1 MSLPAFTNVI
11 KMMESLPIELQD
23 RIVEH
28 LQEYIDNIQEQVQWN
43 KSLEKSQS
51 QLLIDLQN
59 SQLEDLLDFY
69 ILRGIDADFSKGYRS
84 LITYALP
91 TYTFCY
97 HKLNPKGH
105 EPFEYLD
112 FAKSDLELNNSRGAS
127 NSLGNTKLAIHL
139 TIEKI
144 LEIFGLNE
152 AYGSK
157 NFPKKLEIIKELE
170 IFPTNII
177 SLLNKKRNDV
187 EHKYIA
193 VNRDEVEN
201 YIEVAEFLLLA
212 SSPFL
217 HNAVIGA
224 KLGLENDNL
233 CYEWKLEPES
243 SELLQYVV
251 KHNKYIDTDIG
262 SIYYNFLQDQPK
274 KLVKKI
280 KISIANKSEWLPAIS
295 LFTYLTKRSTIKSFS
310 NNNVYG
316 YTISE
321 RNRGLFVFDNCFQE
335 NGEEDNQVPSE

>member
-1 MSLPAFTNVI
+1 M
-11 KMMESLPIELQD
+11 
-23 RIVEH
+23 
-28 LQEYIDNIQEQVQWN
+28 
-43 KSLEKSQS
+43 
-51 QLLIDLQN
+51 
-59 SQLEDLLDFY
+59 
-69 ILRGIDADFSKGYRS
+69 
-84 LITYALP
+84 
-91 TYTFCY
+91 
-97 HKLNPKGH
+97 
-105 EPFEYLD
+105 
-112 FAKSDLELNNSRGAS
+112 
-127 NSLGNTKLAIHL
+127 

-274 KLVKKI
+274 KLVKKL
-280 KISIANKSEWLPAIS
+280 K
-295 LFTYLTKRSTIKSFS
+295 Y
-310 NNNVYG
+310 
-316 YTISE
+316 
-321 RNRGLFVFDNCFQE
+321 Q
-335 NGEEDNQVPSE
+335 

>member
-1 MSLPAFTNVI
+1 M
-11 KMMESLPIELQD
+11 
-23 RIVEH
+23 
-28 LQEYIDNIQEQVQWN
+28 NI
-43 KSLEKSQS
+43 LT
-51 QLLIDLQN
+51 LQN
-59 SQLEDLLDFY
+59 Q
-69 ILRGIDADFSKGYRS
+69 ILK
-84 LITYALP
+84 
-91 TYTFCY
+91 
-97 HKLNPKGH
+97 
-105 EPFEYLD
+105 
-112 FAKSDLELNNSRGAS
+112 LNNSRGAS
-127 NSLGNTKLAIHL
+127 NSLGNAKRAIHL

-152 AYGSK
+152 AYVSK
-157 NFPKKLEIIKELE
+157 AETNFPNKLKIIKKLE

-217 HNAVIGA
+217 HSAVIGA
-224 KLGLENDNL
+224 KVGLENDNL

-251 KHNKYIDTDIG
+251 KPNKYIGTDIG
-262 SIYYNFLQDQPK
+262 SIYYISQDQPK

-280 KISIANKSEWLPAIS
+280 KISKANESEWLPAIS
-295 LFTYLTKRSTIKSFS
+295 LFTYLTKRSTIKNFS

-316 YTISE
+316 YTISKYD
-321 RNRGLFVFDNCFQE
+321 RGFVVDNCFQKY
-335 NGEEDNQVPSE
+335 GKEDNQVPSE